1 MEANIVNLRTHASV
15 STSDQEQG
23 MKAKIV
29 NPRDSVWAAGFL
41 PNSSIPET
49 LRMGTRIPMGTT
61 LE

>member
-29 NPRDSVWAAGFL
+29 NLETLFGQQVSYRIPQFL
-41 PNSSIPET
+41 ET